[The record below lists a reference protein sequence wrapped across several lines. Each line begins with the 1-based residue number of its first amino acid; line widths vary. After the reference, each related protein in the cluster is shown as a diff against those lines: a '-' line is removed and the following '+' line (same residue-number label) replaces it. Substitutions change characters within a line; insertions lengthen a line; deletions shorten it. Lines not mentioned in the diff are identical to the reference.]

1 MVYITEEGEVYAFD
15 RDNEV
20 FQIDKLDFPHRKHPR
35 SVKDTLVDAEMI
47 IDKVSIPNDLE

>member
-20 FQIDKLDFPHRKHPR
+20 FQIKGLDFPHRKLPR
-35 SVKDTLVDAEMI
+35 SISNTLLDTEMI
-47 IDKVSIPNDLE
+47 IDKV

>member
-20 FQIDKLDFPHRKHPR
+20 FQIEGLNFPHRKLSR
-35 SVKDTLVDAEMI
+35 SIGNTLVDAEMI
-47 IDKVSIPNDLE
+47 IDKVR